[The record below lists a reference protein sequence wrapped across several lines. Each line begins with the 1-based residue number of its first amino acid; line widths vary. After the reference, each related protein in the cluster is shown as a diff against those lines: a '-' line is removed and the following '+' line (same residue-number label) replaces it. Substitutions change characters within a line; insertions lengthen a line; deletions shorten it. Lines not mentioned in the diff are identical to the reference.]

1 MKNINLLDKIPSFKK
16 IEPKPSEKLTQ
27 NIEPEETPKIQTPV
41 VEVLK
46 AINQLEQEK
55 QSEQEKTEKIIEQI
69 PEEKAEKPLPIIKV
83 IEKTDK
89 DTEIEPE
96 KPKQP
101 AKKTQTNEIEEEI
114 SISEFQGSR
123 FTNFFVFLLVLAAIC
138 GIGWF
143 IYQNYDN
150 QNIQTQEPKQTLQ
163 KIEEKPVEKHV
174 ALEDTSK
181 QIDTLA
187 TTLETQKEIPIPEP
201 KMVVKTEQEKSHKIG
216 KLPINP
222 AVLDNLIFSNGKLLE
237 KKLVGETGFE
247 VKIFIFKAKFLEDSI
262 NEFKKAVNPS
272 KLDYQM
278 ETKPEIK
285 DKTLGYV
292 VTLTGE
298 F

>member
-1 MKNINLLDKIPSFKK
+1 MKNINLLDKIPSLEK
-16 IEPKPSEKLTQ
+16 IEPKPSEEITQ

-46 AINQLEQEK
+46 MVNQVEQEK
-55 QSEQEKTEKIIEQI
+55 AEKITEQI
-69 PEEKAEKPLPIIKV
+69 PEEKVEKPLPIIKV
-83 IEKTDK
+83 IEKIDK
-89 DTEIEPE
+89 EIEIEEEIPKIKEPE
-96 KPKQP
+96 KPKKP
-101 AKKTQTNEIEEEI
+101 QTNEIEEEI
-114 SISEFQGSR
+114 PISEFQGSR

-143 IYQNYDN
+143 IYQNYNN

-163 KIEEKPVEKHV
+163 KIEEKPVEKPV
-174 ALEDTSK
+174 VLEDTSK
-181 QIDTLA
+181 KVDTLA
-187 TTLETQKEIPIPEP
+187 TTRETQKEIPIPEP
-201 KMVVKTEQEKSHKIG
+201 KIVVKTEQEKSQKIG

-222 AVLDNLIFSNGKLLE
+222 AVLDNLIFSNGKLLG

-247 VKIFIFKAKFLEDSI
+247 VKIFIFKVKFLEDSI

-292 VTLTGE
+292 VTLSGE